1 MRLELVNLD
10 CSHCASIIEEEIN
23 KLDNINQA
31 NLNFINKS
39 LNLELASGANEKK
52 VLEEINNIIK
62 KIEPDV

>member
-10 CSHCASIIEEEIN
+10 CSHCASLIEEEIN

-39 LNLELASGANEKK
+39 LSLELASGA
-52 VLEEINNIIK
+52 
-62 KIEPDV
+62 KI